1 MSLNAETY
9 ACFQT
14 RILKLSKRFV
24 LKGKATMKCKMFTV
38 VKTPMISLL
47 IAGWSDQERPND
59 QEKLHPPRCGACYR
73 KNRDD
78 VLMNNSCTHKLRPR
92 ACRAEK

>member
-1 MSLNAETY
+1 MHASRL
-9 ACFQT
+9 
-14 RILKLSKRFV
+14 LSKGFV

-38 VKTPMISLL
+38 VKTPMMSLL
-47 IAGWSDQERPND
+47 IAGWTRWSDQERPND
-59 QEKLHPPRCGACYR
+59 QEKLHPPRCGACYP

>member
-1 MSLNAETY
+1 MHASR
-9 ACFQT
+9 Q
-14 RILKLSKRFV
+14 KLSKRFV
-24 LKGKATMKCKMFTV
+24 LKGTATMKCKMFTV

-47 IAGWSDQERPND
+47 IAGWSEQERPND